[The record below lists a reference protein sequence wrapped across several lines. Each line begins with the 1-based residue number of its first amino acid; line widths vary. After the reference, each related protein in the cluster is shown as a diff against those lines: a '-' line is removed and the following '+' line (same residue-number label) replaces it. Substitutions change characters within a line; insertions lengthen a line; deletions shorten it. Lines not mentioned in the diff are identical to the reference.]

1 MKEIIKDIN
10 FVLKYF
16 NKHKVSYLITLMII
30 VSLLEIVGIS
40 LIIPFVSVLID
51 PNSIENKYYFFLQSF
66 FSGMKQELVPI
77 FFIICIVLFYTIK
90 NFFIIYVVY
99 KQTRYSMNLITL
111 IRLDLFKRYLSQNY
125 VEFIKKDHS
134 ELISNIM
141 NVSATFGSTFMISLL
156 IFISE
161 FFIVFSLIVF
171 LFIYNF
177 KLTLS
182 LMIIFLVILFVY
194 YHYLSPRLRTAGN
207 KRIDSDQQ
215 IINYSKISF
224 QNIKELKLFNKENYF
239 IDRFISNAVVSE
251 DSNTF
256 YQVTSQYPRIGME
269 LFAVIGICLLTL
281 LMNIFGYKNIEI
293 VTTLAFFGIAIFRL
307 LPSANKLMFSFQ
319 SLRFSKKTLSII
331 RKELSKNINFDQFQ
345 NNINKTNIEFKTKII
360 LKDIYFSYSSEKPI
374 LKNLNLVINKGEFIG
389 IKGESGSGKTT
400 LIDILMGLIH
410 PDKGEIKIDD
420 VDIYQNLN
428 TWKKKCGYVPQNIS
442 LINDTI
448 EANIAFG
455 VDKDKIDKSKIKKS
469 ILDSDLFEFVNSL
482 RLKEETIIGEN
493 GYAISGGQRQRLA
506 IARAL
511 YRNPEIIFF
520 DEATSALDKQTE
532 KNILESINKLR
543 GKITLFFVS
552 HNPAIFDN
560 CDRVVD
566 LDTH

>member
-1 MKEIIKDIN
+1 MSEVIKDIN

-16 NKHKVSYLITLMII
+16 NKHKVYYLIILMIL
-30 VSLLEIVGIS
+30 VSLLEIIGIS
-40 LIIPFVSVLID
+40 LIIPFVSVLVD
-51 PNSIENKYYFFLQSF
+51 PTSIENKYYFFLHNFIGQMNSEF
-66 FSGMKQELVPI
+66 IPVFL
-77 FFIICIVLFYTIK
+77 IICIVLFYTIK
-90 NFFIIYVVY
+90 NFFIIYVVV

-111 IRLDLFKRYLSQNY
+111 IRSDLFKRYLSQNY

-141 NVSATFGSTFMISLL
+141 NVSATFGSTFMVNLL
-156 IFISE
+156 IFLSE
-161 FFIVFSLIVF
+161 FLIVSSLIVF

-177 KLTLS
+177 QLTLS
-182 LMIIFLVILFVY
+182 LMVVFLIILFIY
-194 YHYLSPRLRTAGN
+194 YSYLSPKLRTAGQ
-207 KRIDSDQQ
+207 KRVDSDQQ

-224 QNIKELKLFNKENYF
+224 QNIKELKLFNKEKYF
-239 IDRFISNAVVSE
+239 IERFISNAVVSE

-281 LMNIFGYKNIEI
+281 LMNFFGYKNLEI
-293 VTTLAFFGIAIFRL
+293 VTTLAFFGVAIFRL
-307 LPSANKLMFSFQ
+307 LPSANKLMYSFQ

-331 RKELSKNINFDQFQ
+331 KDELSKSKNFDQFHDDM
-345 NNINKTNIEFKTKII
+345 NKKNIEFKSKIL
-360 LKDIYFSYSSEKPI
+360 LKNVYFSYSNEKPI
-374 LKNLNLVINKGEFIG
+374 LKNLNLEIKKGEFIG

-420 VDIYQNLN
+420 VDIYKNLN
-428 TWKKKCGYVPQNIS
+428 NWKKKCGYVPQNIS

-448 EANIAFG
+448 QANIAFG
-455 VDKDKIDKSKIKKS
+455 VDKDKIDKSKINKS
-469 ILDSDLFEFVNSL
+469 ILDSDLFHFVNTL
-482 RLKEETIIGEN
+482 KLKEETIIGEN

-511 YRNPEIIFF
+511 YRSPEIIFF

-532 KNILESINKLR
+532 NNILESINKLR

-552 HNPAIFDN
+552 HDSSIFDN

-566 LDTH
+566 LDTN